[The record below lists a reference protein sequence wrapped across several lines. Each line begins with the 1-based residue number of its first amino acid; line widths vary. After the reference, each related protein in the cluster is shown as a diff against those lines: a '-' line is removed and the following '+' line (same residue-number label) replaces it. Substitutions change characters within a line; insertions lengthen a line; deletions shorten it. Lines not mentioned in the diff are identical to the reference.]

1 MSEERF
7 LELATKYLSKEAS
20 NEEKTS
26 FYNYLEKDEY
36 YNLFTHLKDEWE
48 KAGMLQVESEFNI
61 ESGIEKLTQ
70 KIKKVEPSFSFD
82 HKKNRTQRR
91 LLFNPTFLKY
101 AASIAFLLVLVT
113 GTLYVSGIF
122 KQKPVVITWNE
133 KQTVMGEKW
142 IVTLLDGSRVT
153 LNADSKL
160 KYPTHFGEK
169 LREVYLEGEAFFEVQ
184 HDSSRPFIV
193 HSGNLSTTVLGT
205 KFNVSAFPAEKNIAV
220 SLVEGK
226 VRVAKEEPGAVEGI
240 VILQPKQQLIYDKE
254 KEISTFDQFDE
265 QKAIGWKDNV
275 LVFQKEPFNNVL
287 VKLER
292 AYGIKFE
299 LTDQSFSNRKITAN
313 FQNESLWTISET
325 LKKLTGLQYKTIK
338 ENNETKRI
346 VFFKK

>member
-7 LELATKYLSKEAS
+7 LELAAKYLSNEVS
-20 NEEKTS
+20 NEERAS

-48 KAGMLQVESEFNI
+48 KAGMLPVESEFSI
-61 ESGIEKLTQ
+61 ESGIEKLIQ

-82 HKKNRTQRR
+82 HKKNHTQSRF
-91 LLFNPTFLKY
+91 LFNPTLLKY
-101 AASIAFLLVLVT
+101 AASIAFLLVLAT
-113 GTLYVSGIF
+113 GILYVSGIF

-133 KQTVMGEKW
+133 KRTIMGEKW

-160 KYPTHFGEK
+160 KYPIRFTNGT
-169 LREVYLEGEAFFEVQ
+169 RDIYLEGEAYFEVQ
-184 HDSSRPFIV
+184 HDSSKPFIV

-205 KFNVSAFPAEKNIAV
+205 KFNVSAFPNEKNIAV
-220 SLVEGK
+220 SLVEGSVK
-226 VRVAKEEPGAVEGI
+226 VSKEKAGTAENI
-240 VILQPKQQLIYDKE
+240 VMLQHDQQLVYNKE
-254 KEISTFDQFDE
+254 KEISTVGQFD
-265 QKAIGWKDNV
+265 ILDVTGWKDNK
-275 LVFQKEPFNNVL
+275 LIFRKEPFANVL
-287 VKLER
+287 VKLVR
-292 AYGIKFE
+292 TYSVKFE
-299 LTDQSFSNRKITAN
+299 LQDKSFSNKKITAN

-325 LKKLTGLQYKTIK
+325 LKKLTGLHYKTIK